1 MKAVWWRAAGCGFGL
16 AVVLLL
22 AGGDAGAEE
31 TSAVQ
36 IQLVVKV
43 SDRDLAAESLVASA
57 ERLKGYFTRKA
68 RNAVVLR
75 VPAAGLPTLLAEAA
89 AQGQVIDRQLRREDL
104 GTALLQKEAA
114 LKAKT
119 EVQGQYLALLEQA
132 DADGALTVER
142 ELVQL
147 VAEMETLNGQIRH
160 LRHRV
165 AFASVEVRFDY
176 RDRPAPVPDGS
187 SSFAWLN
194 TMNLSD
200 LFEEF

>member
-1 MKAVWWRAAGCGFGL
+1 MKALFWRAASCGLWL
-16 AVVLLL
+16 AAALHL
-22 AGGDAGAEE
+22 AGSTAWAGE

-43 SDRDLAAESLVASA
+43 SDRDLAAESLVGSA
-57 ERLKGYFTRKA
+57 EKLKGYFTRKA

-75 VPAAGLPTLLAEAA
+75 VPAAGLNTLLTEAA
-89 AQGQVIDRQLRREDL
+89 ALGQVIDRQLRREDL

-132 DADGALTVER
+132 EADGALTVEK
-142 ELVQL
+142 ELIQL
-147 VAEMETLNGQIRH
+147 VAEIETLKGQIRH
-160 LRHRV
+160 LQHRI
-165 AFASVEVRFDY
+165 AFAQVEVRFDY